1 MTIVLKRLQA
11 ITNAPAVYDYGW
23 MHTLVE
29 NIAVDQK
36 GRSCRLVENDDQWHF
51 DQQVLRYHSGLHLV
65 ITEQDQLDDFL
76 RHEWL
81 KPSDDPVVIHRIKVD
96 LEEALD
102 WDDDRRNALLQHLH
116 SRRQAP
122 NVSYTTGGRADYYLL
137 CRGDVAADE
146 VRSQL
151 AGYGLKV
158 EPWGPSDARMK

>member
-11 ITNAPAVYDYGW
+11 VTNAPAVYDYGW

-51 DQQVLRYHSGLHLV
+51 DQQVLRYHSGLHLI

-76 RHEWL
+76 LHEWL
-81 KPSDDPVVIHRIKVD
+81 KVSANPVLIHRIKVD

-116 SRRQAP
+116 SWRNAP
-122 NVSYTTGGRADYYLL
+122 NVSYRTGSRADYYLL
-137 CRGDVAADE
+137 CHGDVAADE

-158 EPWGPSDARMK
+158 RDWGPGIS

>member
-11 ITNAPAVYDYGW
+11 VTNAPAVYDYGW

-36 GRSCRLVENDDQWHF
+36 GHFCRLVQNEDQWHF

-65 ITEQDQLDDFL
+65 ITEQDQFDDFL
-76 RHEWL
+76 RHAWL

-116 SRRQAP
+116 SWRQAP
-122 NVSYTTGGRADYYLL
+122 NVSYTTGGQADYYLL
-137 CRGDVAADE
+137 CRGDVAADV
-146 VRSQL
+146 VRAQL

-158 EPWGPSDARMK
+158 ESWGPSDARME